1 MEKPAVESQPEV
13 TQDPAPEQHP
23 AVKAMTDASA
33 PPAAPAVGSTD
44 APAAAAA
51 VVAEEKPAPAVTK
64 AEAVVAVASS
74 PSRPVKD
81 KKKSKFSNIFIAAAK
96 PDEDPDAPSDR
107 IRLGICA
114 MDKKARSKPMGEIL
128 SRLDAKLFRVVFF
141 GDHMILNQPVE
152 EWPEV
157 DVVIAFFS
165 NGTLVVDSP

>member
-1 MEKPAVESQPEV
+1 MEKLAVETQPKA
-13 TQDPAPEQHP
+13 TQDQAPDQPP
-23 AVKAMTDASA
+23 AVKAMPEASA
-33 PPAAPAVGSTD
+33 AQEGTPVGSTD
-44 APAAAAA
+44 TPAVAAT

-64 AEAVVAVASS
+64 AEGAVPVVSS
-74 PSRPVKD
+74 PCRPVKD

-152 EWPEV
+152 EWPVV
-157 DVVIAFFS
+157 DILIAFYS
-165 NGTLVVDSP
+165 SGTLARW